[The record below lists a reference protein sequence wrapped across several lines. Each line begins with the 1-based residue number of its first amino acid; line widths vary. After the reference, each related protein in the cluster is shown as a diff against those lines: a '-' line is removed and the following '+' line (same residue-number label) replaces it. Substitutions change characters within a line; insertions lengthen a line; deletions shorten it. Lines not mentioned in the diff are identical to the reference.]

1 MIERGGD
8 FSAKYSVKFRDGKG
22 GGRVWG
28 GADKNV
34 NSNGTL
40 YKADEE

>member
-1 MIERGGD
+1 MEH
-8 FSAKYSVKFRDGKG
+8 FRHVFRKWREG
-22 GGRVWG
+22 WN